1 MDDDPK
7 DHDFDQRKDGPMQT
21 PTANDSSQAET
32 EETAVPTTQRT
43 QRPSVQIADLPT
55 NRRTVSNG
63 ANQLEKSSSAQSAPN
78 MRSARTDVDAPPR
91 HSTQLPRAST
101 QMSGKNR
108 RTSRD
113 FDRRTDGPFGRPSLT
128 MTRRK
133 SSHFDQNG
141 VPMTPITPVA
151 RRGTAATT
159 GTTGAAG
166 ATDGEELKA
175 EESEAVVDP
184 ETSVEETSTA
194 ELPYEPEPPPL
205 NYSLYTRKLSIFIFW
220 SLILIDTI
228 AQPLVLYFCLW
239 YMTDLSPNTVFS
251 IITAALGG
259 ISIFEYFLRFRRLW
273 RKGSTCRVIGA
284 RRMYL
289 DWFHWNFTFAWIII
303 MIELIV

>member
-1 MDDDPK
+1 MEEDPK
-7 DHDFDQRKDGPMQT
+7 DHDFDQRRDGPLQETTEGHHANEEHDST
-21 PTANDSSQAET
+21 PTT
-32 EETAVPTTQRT
+32 IPQRR
-43 QRPSVQIADLPT
+43 QRPSVQIADLPA
-55 NRRTVSNG
+55 RRTVSNG
-63 ANQLEKSSSAQSAPN
+63 ANPLEKSESAQSAPQ
-78 MRSARTDVDAPPR
+78 MRSNNVNTPISAPPR

-101 QMSGKNR
+101 QMSGR

-113 FDRRTDGPFGRPSLT
+113 FDRRTDGPFGRPSMT
-128 MTRRK
+128 MTRRR
-133 SSHFDQNG
+133 SSQWDQD

-159 GTTGAAG
+159 RTADGA
-166 ATDGEELKA
+166 DGEALKA
-175 EESEAVVDP
+175 EESQAVADP
-184 ETSVEETSTA
+184 EASVESTETTT

-205 NYSLYTRKLSIFIFW
+205 NYTLYTRKLSIFIFW

-228 AQPLVLYFCLW
+228 AQPIVLYFCLW
-239 YMTDLSPNTVFS
+239 YLTDLSPNTVFS